1 MSEIPSST
9 EHERILALEARVNS
23 LERQLKRQKIAR
35 KNAESFLE
43 TYSQDAY
50 LANQALRKALNDSKQ
65 RERELLY
72 LNRTASQ
79 LTQAKSGVS
88 YIFSA
93 LESAVEFSGAYCG
106 KAFTVKDGELSIGD
120 DDRVLANGQGW
131 ITSHDLA
138 KLILDETPL
147 DLRESY
153 SHWLSLIHI

>member
-1 MSEIPSST
+1 MSETSYST

-72 LNRTASQ
+72 LNRAASQ
-79 LTQAKSGVS
+79 LSNAQPGKSF
-88 YIFSA
+88 IFSA
-93 LESAVEFSGAYCG
+93 LESAVEFSNAHCG
-106 KAFTVKDGELSIGD
+106 KAFIVKNDELVVGED
-120 DDRVLANGQGW
+120 NQVLTYEEVGVAPQ
-131 ITSHDLA
+131 
-138 KLILDETPL
+138 
-147 DLRESY
+147 
-153 SHWLSLIHI
+153 SLPN

>member
-106 KAFTVKDGELSIGD
+106 KAFTVKDGKLSIGD
-120 DDRVLANGQGW
+120 DDRVLANG
-131 ITSHDLA
+131 
-138 KLILDETPL
+138 
-147 DLRESY
+147 
-153 SHWLSLIHI
+153 

>member
-93 LESAVEFSGAYCG
+93 LESC
-106 KAFTVKDGELSIGD
+106 I
-120 DDRVLANGQGW
+120 
-131 ITSHDLA
+131 
-138 KLILDETPL
+138 
-147 DLRESY
+147 
-153 SHWLSLIHI
+153 

>member
-1 MSEIPSST
+1 VSETSYST
-9 EHERILALEARVNS
+9 ENERIRALEARVNS

-50 LANQALRKALNDSKQ
+50 LANQALRTALNDSKK

-79 LTQAKSGVS
+79 LIQATSGDS

-93 LESAVEFSGAYCG
+93 LE
-106 KAFTVKDGELSIGD
+106 
-120 DDRVLANGQGW
+120 
-131 ITSHDLA
+131 
-138 KLILDETPL
+138 
-147 DLRESY
+147 
-153 SHWLSLIHI
+153 